1 MKLLGWCLGS
11 RSFSVKR
18 LGSGSRSFSSE
29 KIGLVFGVKF
39 FLFCF

>member
-1 MKLLGWCLGS
+1 MKLLGWGQGHFL
-11 RSFSVKR
+11 VKR

-39 FLFCF
+39 FCFVF